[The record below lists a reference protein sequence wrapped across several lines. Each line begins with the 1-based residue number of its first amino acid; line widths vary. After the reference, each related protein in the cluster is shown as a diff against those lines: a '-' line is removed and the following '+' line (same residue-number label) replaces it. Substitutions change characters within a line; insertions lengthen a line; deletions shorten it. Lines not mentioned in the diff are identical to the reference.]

1 MHWKAVVFVIQC
13 TRVHCTFIFEK
24 KKQLHATIDQKMLRW
39 VKKTSALLQNS
50 VREQQDESNTTV
62 SDINSNS
69 DSNSLHAKVK
79 RVETEESILNQIVTD
94 TDSCFFYDCFFWDCQ
109 SMCTLSLLLLLLLSF

>member
-1 MHWKAVVFVIQC
+1 MVHLSKKVEAVENASVSLGTAPWEDAMNWEARRLETEEC
-13 TRVHCTFIFEK
+13 K
-24 KKQLHATIDQKMLRW
+24 KEQDATIDQKMLRW

-79 RVETEESILNQIVTD
+79 RVETEESILNQIVT
-94 TDSCFFYDCFFWDCQ
+94 
-109 SMCTLSLLLLLLLSF
+109 